1 MKRSN
6 KLYILL
12 GVLAAA
18 CAVTFGVVK
27 QEEKKEKIKNSDE
40 TILEVPGDSVKTLSW
55 QYESK
60 TLSFH
65 KDEKWMYDEDDA
77 FPVDEE
83 KIGDMLGLF
92 EDFGVAFTIE
102 DVEDY
107 GQYGLD
113 QPQCTVDFATEDQSY
128 EVKIGDYSKMD
139 SQRYVSIG
147 DGNVYLVKVDP
158 LEFFDA
164 ELSDVIDNDDIPDF
178 DEISGLQFSGLDT
191 DYSVTYEE
199 DSKNTYCADDVYF
212 TEKDG
217 KTVPLDTSRVKD
229 YVKTVQDLDLTNY
242 VNYKVTEDELNT
254 YGLDAPELTLAID
267 YTTEASK
274 EKGTEETSGTFKLSV
289 SCDPRDRE
297 KAERIEAE
305 AQKKTEKDTE
315 EGMDPSSE
323 SEDEDKK
330 EEFRV
335 YARVGES
342 PIVYQI
348 TTDEYESLK
357 KASYNDLRHPEVLSA
372 DFEDV
377 SQVMVSLDGQDYAL
391 TSEKKG
397 KERDWSYQEKEIS
410 MDEFQKALESLKA
423 DSFTE
428 EKPTGKEEIR
438 VTVALDNENF
448 PEVTMEFY
456 RYDGTSCLAVVDGE
470 PVSLVG
476 RSKVVDLIEAVNAI
490 VLEK

>member
-1 MKRSN
+1 M
-6 KLYILL
+6 
-12 GVLAAA
+12 
-18 CAVTFGVVK
+18 
-27 QEEKKEKIKNSDE
+27 
-40 TILEVPGDSVKTLSW
+40 
-55 QYESK
+55 
-60 TLSFH
+60 
-65 KDEKWMYDEDDA
+65 
-77 FPVDEE
+77 
-83 KIGDMLGLF
+83 
-92 EDFGVAFTIE
+92 
-102 DVEDY
+102 
-107 GQYGLD
+107 
-113 QPQCTVDFATEDQSY
+113 
-128 EVKIGDYSKMD
+128 
-139 SQRYVSIG
+139 
-147 DGNVYLVKVDP
+147 
-158 LEFFDA
+158 
-164 ELSDVIDNDDIPDF
+164 
-178 DEISGLQFSGLDT
+178 
-191 DYSVTYEE
+191 
-199 DSKNTYCADDVYF
+199 
-212 TEKDG
+212 
-217 KTVPLDTSRVKD
+217 
-229 YVKTVQDLDLTNY
+229 
-242 VNYKVTEDELNT
+242 TEDELNT

-428 EKPTGKEEIR
+428 EKPAGKEEIR

-476 RSKVVDLIEAVNAI
+476 RSEVVDLIEAVNAI

>member
-6 KLYILL
+6 KLYVLL

-18 CAVTFGVVK
+18 CAVTFGVTK
-27 QEEKKEKIKNSDE
+27 HEEKKEKIKNSDE

-55 QYESK
+55 KNETD

-65 KDEKWMYDEDDA
+65 KDETWKYDEDDA

-83 KIGDMLGLF
+83 KIENMLGLF

-107 GQYGLD
+107 GQYGLE
-113 QPQCTVDFATEDQSY
+113 QPQCTVNFATGDQSY

-164 ELSDVIDNDDIPDF
+164 KLSDVIDQDDIPAF
-178 DEISGLQFSGLDT
+178 DEVSGLQFTGSDT
-191 DYSVTYEE
+191 DYTVTYEE

-212 TEKDG
+212 TEKGG
-217 KTVPLDTSRVKD
+217 KTVPLDTSRVKG
-229 YVKTVQDLDLTNY
+229 YVKTVQNLDLTNY
-242 VNYKVTEDELNT
+242 VTYKVTDDELKT
-254 YGLDAPELTLAID
+254 YGLDTPALTMSID

-274 EKGTEETSGTFKLSV
+274 EKGTEETSGTFALSI
-289 SCDPRDRE
+289 SCDPKDQKKLE
-297 KAERIEAE
+297 KLEAEEAEKKENTSEAE
-305 AQKKTEKDTE
+305 ASDEEDKDK
-315 EGMDPSSE
+315 
-323 SEDEDKK
+323 DKK
-330 EEFRV
+330 EEIKV

-372 DFEDV
+372 DFADV
-377 SQVMVSLDGQDYAL
+377 NQITVSLEGKDYTL

-397 KERDWSYQEKEIS
+397 KDRTWFYQEKEIES
-410 MDEFQKALESLKA
+410 DKLRKALESLKA
-423 DSFTE
+423 ESFTE
-428 EKPTGKEEIR
+428 EKPDDKEEIR
-438 VTVALDNENF
+438 MTVALDNENF
-448 PEVTMEFY
+448 PEVTMAFY
-456 RYDGTSCLAVVDGE
+456 RYDGANCLAVVDGT

-476 RSKVVDLIEAVNAI
+476 RSEVVDLIEAVNAI